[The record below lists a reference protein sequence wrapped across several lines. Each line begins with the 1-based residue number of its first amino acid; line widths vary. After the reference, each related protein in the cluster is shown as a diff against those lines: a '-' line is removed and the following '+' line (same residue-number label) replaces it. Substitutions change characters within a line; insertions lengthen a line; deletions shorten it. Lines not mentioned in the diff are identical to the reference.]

1 MLKSSLCN
9 CNDAYIFVKIIITI
23 TVAGADTAARQ
34 ADVKSW
40 APFNE
45 IISEIND
52 TKVDNTRDL
61 NVVMPMHNLVEYSNN
76 YTKKHQEVYASTTK
90 VLQMIT

>member
-9 CNDAYIFVKIIITI
+9 YNDAYIFVKIIITI

-34 ADVKSW
+34 ADVKNW

-61 NVVMPMHNLVEYSNN
+61 NVVMPMYNLVEYSNN